1 MTTSSSL
8 LSVASR
14 FEKLM
19 HENPSGKVI
28 KDSTVA
34 QISAA
39 VFYQAHVMA
48 KLMDS
53 KRLSQE
59 FAKTMFNQINKD
71 FGNYVDAQARIKSK
85 ELHHVYEWKKV
96 GKKDY
101 RLFKLN
107 KLNVDKMS
115 FSVGYEFTP
124 SFTAVPSETSRRAH
138 VFSMKASV
146 MEAGE
151 PLIIAPRHSERLVFK
166 GSTGIVFLPKG
177 QSVTVSK
184 PGGAYVKD
192 SFRKVYIMYFKGNL
206 LFESVKKS
214 EFKKVLKN
222 RLTKSL
228 RLPSE
233 VKRISY
239 SFSPASLA
247 ARASLAVEI

>member
-1 MTTSSSL
+1 
-8 LSVASR
+8 
-14 FEKLM
+14 M
-19 HENPSGKVI
+19 HENQSGKVI

-71 FGNYVDAQARIKSK
+71 FGNYVDAQARVKSK

-107 KLNVDKMS
+107 K
-115 FSVGYEFTP
+115 FTP

-146 MEAGE
+146 MEAGK

-247 ARASLAVEI
+247 AKASLAVEI